1 MDKLSLPQEVGL
13 SLVGPSFHPP
23 PPNSVWFASEL
34 MSK

>member
-23 PPNSVWFASEL
+23 PQFRLVRFRINE
-34 MSK
+34 